1 MNMFSQFYVLSPR
14 GDSII
19 YRNFRNEVSQS
30 TTEQF
35 FRNVRFFDGK
45 QQEAPPVFESDG
57 LHYLWIKRN
66 GLYFVLTATVNVS
79 PSFGIELLVR
89 VTKLFKDYCGVLT
102 EEAVRANFTLVYEVL
117 DEVFDYGL
125 PQSTTNDTLKPYVF
139 NEPVI
144 VNKPSLDP
152 TSIINKISFSSKT
165 AAATSAEVPLN
176 MQQNE
181 NQNTVYVDIYEKI
194 SFCVSAAGQI
204 LLQTIDGAIQM
215 KSYVPGAQPLL
226 LQLNE
231 DLVVNKDQRPPQ
243 NGSFHP
249 IEIDDCTFHECVN
262 HDNFEQTKAL
272 VITPR
277 EGEINIMNYRLTPVT
292 MKLPF
297 KIFPHVEFTDTRKV
311 ELLVKFRS
319 EYAQNVNAAQILI
332 NIPMPSTTVS
342 VGLDS
347 RCSVQAIGPN
357 APKFD
362 HNVEYDPKE
371 KVVRWRMRKL
381 PGATELTLVCRI
393 TLNEPHNAYT
403 RKEIGPIAA
412 MFEIPMYSTSA
423 IQVKSLRPMNARAA
437 PPKRWVRYITRS
449 TSYVC
454 RL

>member
-1 MNMFSQFYVLSPR
+1 MFSQFYVLSPR

-30 TTEQF
+30 TTEVF
-35 FRNVRFFDGK
+35 FRNVRFYGGK
-45 QQEAPPVFESDG
+45 QQEAPPIFESDG

-66 GLYFVLTATVNVS
+66 GLYFTLTATANVS
-79 PSFGIELLVR
+79 PSFGLELLVR
-89 VTKLFKDYCGVLT
+89 VTKLFKDYCGILT

-139 NEPVI
+139 NEPV
-144 VNKPSLDP
+144 VLNKQPTLDP
-152 TSIINKISFSSKT
+152 SSIINKISFSSKT
-165 AAATSAEVPLN
+165 SAATNAEVPLN
-176 MQQNE
+176 MQQND

-194 SFCVSAAGQI
+194 SFCVSSSGQI
-204 LLQTIDGAIQM
+204 LLQTIDGSIQM

-231 DLVVNKDQRPPQ
+231 DLIVNKENKPQ
-243 NGSFHP
+243 DGQSSLHP
-249 IEIDDCTFHECVN
+249 IELDDCTFHECVQ
-262 HDNFEQTKAL
+262 HDDFERTKSL

-277 EGEINIMNYRLTPVT
+277 EGEVNIMNYRLTPVT

-297 KIFPHVEFTDTRKV
+297 KIFPHVEFTDSRKV
-311 ELLVKFRS
+311 ELLIKFRS
-319 EYAQNVNAAQILI
+319 EYAPSVNAAQVLI
-332 NIPMPSTTVS
+332 HIPMPSTAISVS
-342 VGLDS
+342 LDS
-347 RCSVQAIGPN
+347 RGGVNMLGPT
-357 APKFD
+357 APKYD
-362 HNVEYDPKE
+362 HSAEYDPAE

-381 PGATELTLVCRI
+381 PGGTELTLSCRI
-393 TLNEPHNAYT
+393 TLSEPHNAYT

-423 IQVKSLRPMNARAA
+423 IQVKSLRPLNARAT